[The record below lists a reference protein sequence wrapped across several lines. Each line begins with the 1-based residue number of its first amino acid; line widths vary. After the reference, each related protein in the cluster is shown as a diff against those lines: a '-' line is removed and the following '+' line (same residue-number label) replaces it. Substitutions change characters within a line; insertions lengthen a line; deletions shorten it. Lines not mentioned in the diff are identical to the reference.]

1 MNCCDYQCDQGR
13 DCPAHTNPTTRTYPR
28 TLAEAFPSDPLPIV
42 FLDEGQFHREN
53 YDTKVIALYCFL
65 TGLLVGVASTKIW

>member
-1 MNCCDYQCDQGR
+1 
-13 DCPAHTNPTTRTYPR
+13 
-28 TLAEAFPSDPLPIV
+28 V

-65 TGLLVGVASTKIW
+65 AGLVVGIASTKIW

>member
-1 MNCCDYQCDQGR
+1 MTDEL
-13 DCPAHTNPTTRTYPR
+13 NPTTRTYPR

-65 TGLLVGVASTKIW
+65 TGLLVGVASTKTLYGV